1 MQAQAERRWRIVPS
15 GYNSPG
21 APAARI
27 SNPARSAPR
36 SRPPTPEKR
45 LIAGSLLMARRY
57 RTRVRLSALAGAW
70 TDCQAVQ
77 PQNDQ
82 RLFRCRH
89 LDRGQSRSTTL
100 KDCGRAGMR
109 AHQRPRRRRAPGFGV
124 SPRSVAALTSP
135 LFGESRQPLD
145 KQTLLKRHLRIEH
158 LAGRVQQGLL
168 DSTELAVHALHITP
182 SSGVGPELSR
192 AALICR
198 GLRSLDC
205 FQAFGQSC
213 TVASRTASRPPAAA
227 KHRSYP
233 AITAAHTRVS
243 RAGPQLSPLA
253 SDQPSFLRHD
263 IPAVRS
269 MSRAFLPPRRSLR
282 PRAVSALREPAGQR
296 PRIPR

>member
-1 MQAQAERRWRIVPS
+1 MSVNDVEGLWTGGNASSSAAAASAGPWLRGLTTERR
-15 GYNSPG
+15 
-21 APAARI
+21 
-27 SNPARSAPR
+27 
-36 SRPPTPEKR
+36 
-45 LIAGSLLMARRY
+45 
-57 RTRVRLSALAGAW
+57 RV
-70 TDCQAVQ
+70 DFQ
-77 PQNDQ
+77 
-82 RLFRCRH
+82 
-89 LDRGQSRSTTL
+89 
-100 KDCGRAGMR
+100 
-109 AHQRPRRRRAPGFGV
+109 
-124 SPRSVAALTSP
+124 
-135 LFGESRQPLD
+135 LFGESRQPSD
-145 KQTLLKRHLRIEH
+145 KQTWLKRHLRIEH

-198 GLRSLDC
+198 RTPIPGLLPGVR
-205 FQAFGQSC
+205 AMSC

-282 PRAVSALREPAGQR
+282 PRAVSALREPA
-296 PRIPR
+296 

>member
-45 LIAGSLLMARRY
+45 LIAGSLLMTRRY

-124 SPRSVAALTSP
+124 SPRSVAALTSRCSVSP
-135 LFGESRQPLD
+135 RQPSD
-145 KQTLLKRHLRIEH
+145 KQTWLKRHLRIEH

-198 GLRSLDC
+198 RTPIPGLLPGVR
-205 FQAFGQSC
+205 AMSC

-243 RAGPQLSPLA
+243 HAGPQLSPLA

-269 MSRAFLPPRRSLR
+269 ISRAFLPPRRSLR
-282 PRAVSALREPAGQR
+282 PRAVSALREPA
-296 PRIPR
+296 